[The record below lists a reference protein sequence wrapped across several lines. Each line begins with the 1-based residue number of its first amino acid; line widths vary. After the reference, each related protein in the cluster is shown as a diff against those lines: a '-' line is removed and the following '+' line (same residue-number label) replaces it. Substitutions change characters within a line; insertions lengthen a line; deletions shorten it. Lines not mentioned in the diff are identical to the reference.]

1 MDITERAVYR
11 GQLTKLTHSA
21 SEYLNS
27 SDSKSDKTEDIDLIE
42 DELVSFIERINSV
55 LGTLRKC
62 NDEIRP
68 SIKLENAQ
76 KEFETIYEYEDKAAN
91 ILSHLN
97 QRLKR
102 LRKCCDNL
110 DTSLSSSLSIER
122 KKEHTFSSA
131 KLPKLSLKVFSGH
144 FHEWLPFRERFRVA
158 VHDRTDLTGADKFNY
173 FSNHL
178 VGKAADTIAGFTP
191 TNANYDSA
199 VSLLL
204 EQYGNVDKLVDHT
217 MQQLMNLSRINSR
230 HDVTKLRKLYTDIRA
245 HTRSLTALNVLS
257 SQYSIMLRSLILHCL
272 PHDLVIDFHRLHPS
286 KQDKAARSIED
297 ENASLSVGTSEHSSC
312 GGDQLNDIL
321 SFIKEEISSLEMAEL
336 TNGRRTRTSKVA
348 NTCKTAAGLLTTTNI
363 AELCCFCKS
372 NSHLTENCKTTLSL
386 AEKKTIL
393 KSMGYCFKCTKK
405 GHNAK
410 RCFNKRVKCSL
421 CGSNHATSMHDPTYR
436 PKAKNTTTV
445 RITTVY
451 ASALLQTEE
460 VLLQTATIIASSNSS
475 SVPVRIILGG
485 GSQRTFVKE
494 NIVTKLQLDTHDTVK
509 LRILPFGDSNNSE
522 PKLFKRVQI
531 KLRSLHSDEAIEILA
546 IVVPEICSTAFQYVR
561 STELNILGLK
571 LADTSYLNETEF
583 KIGMLIGAD
592 IYWSIVKDDFKRITD
607 NLVAIDTIFG
617 WTLQGPISTQ
627 GTSVTS
633 TNLNVGVIEDNSLE
647 SLVDRIERLWIVDDI
662 TSNHHK
668 LQVDDIIEKHIRKN
682 GTRYEASLL
691 WRNDECTIDNN
702 RGGALKGLRRSL
714 VKLSED
720 PEKLR
725 QYDEIIREMIS
736 SGVAEICDEA
746 KKTNERTYFM
756 PHRPVY
762 REERETTKTRIV
774 FNASARS
781 GGNPSLNDLLWSGPN
796 LLSDILK
803 MILNFRLGK
812 HGITADIERAFLQ
825 IELAQKDRKESFY
838 VDDLIVSVD
847 DFEDAVKLF
856 NETREILSRASMNIR
871 KWKSNNEKLRQIFD
885 TNESNNISKHKVL
898 GLIWFMEIDT
908 LAVDLERLCQQI
920 SFDVVTKRTILQTL
934 ASVYDP
940 LGMLSPFVIKMKLI
954 FQEAWKQ
961 SLAWDEILP
970 ASMLH
975 EWKKSVSEI
984 HLLRALTISRYV
996 FDSPHQVE
1004 KQLHIFADA
1013 SPKAYGSV
1021 AYIRSRNLD
1030 ETIRISFLYA
1040 KSRLAPIRDKRI
1052 TLPKIELCADLEA
1065 ARMRCYLVEKLRV
1078 KFDSIYLWTDSK
1090 ITLYWIH
1097 SSKFQKD
1104 VFVYNRVQEI
1114 QQLTAN
1120 DNWNHCPGSINPAD
1134 LLTRGVSAQTLLSC
1148 ETWLNGPS
1156 WLYNDISEWPISD
1169 QDFETIP
1176 QSTTQSDCAVPDNPI
1191 QIERFS
1197 KYRRLLRVTAYVLRY
1212 VDLLRKR
1219 NDIGVSTVEDDDTI

>member
-1 MDITERAVYR
+1 MDIMERAVYR
-11 GQLTKLTHSA
+11 GQLTKLTNSA

-102 LRKCCDNL
+102 LRKCRDNL
-110 DTSLSSSLSIER
+110 DTSSSSSLSIER

-144 FHEWLPFRERFRVA
+144 FHEWLPFWERFRVT

-173 FSNHL
+173 LSNHL
-178 VGKAADTIAGFTP
+178 VGKVADTIAGFTP

-245 HTRSLTALNVLS
+245 HTRSLTALNVPS
-257 SQYSIMLRSLILHCL
+257 SQYSIMLRSLILFFVCL

-297 ENASLSVGTSEHSSC
+297 ENTSLSVGISEHSSC

-336 TNGRRTRTSKVA
+336 TNDRRTRTTKVA

-363 AELCCFCKS
+363 AEFCCFCKS

-410 RCFNKRVKCSL
+410 RYFNKRVKCSL
-421 CGSNHATSMHDPTYR
+421 CGSNHATSMHDPIYR
-436 PKAKNTTTV
+436 PKAKNRTTVAPSTTMVAPATNSCGSTTTL
-445 RITTVY
+445 Y

-475 SVPVRIILGG
+475 SVPVRIILDG
-485 GSQRTFVKE
+485 GSQ
-494 NIVTKLQLDTHDTVK
+494 H
-509 LRILPFGDSNNSE
+509 
-522 PKLFKRVQI
+522 
-531 KLRSLHSDEAIEILA
+531 EAIEILA

-561 STELNILGLK
+561 STELDILGLK

-583 KIGMLIGAD
+583 EIGMLIGAD
-592 IYWSIVKDDFKRITD
+592 IYWSIVKDDFNRITD

-633 TNLNVGVIEDNSLE
+633 RNLNVGVIEDNSLE
-647 SLVDRIERLWIVDDI
+647 SLVDRIERLWVVDDI

-720 PEKLR
+720 PDKLR

-736 SGVAEICDEA
+736 SGVAEICDETE
-746 KKTNERTYFM
+746 KTNERTYFM

-796 LLSDILK
+796 LLPDILK
-803 MILNFRLGK
+803 LILNFRLGK

-825 IELAQKDRKESFY
+825 IELAQKDRKVHRFY
-838 VDDLIVSVD
+838 WILSLDDL
-847 DFEDAVKLF
+847 
-856 NETREILSRASMNIR
+856 LSI
-871 KWKSNNEKLRQIFD
+871 I
-885 TNESNNISKHKVL
+885 
-898 GLIWFMEIDT
+898 
-908 LAVDLERLCQQI
+908 
-920 SFDVVTKRTILQTL
+920 ILQMNRVTFG
-934 ASVYDP
+934 VTC
-940 LGMLSPFVIKMKLI
+940 SPFLLI
-954 FQEAWKQ
+954 GALLKHLE
-961 SLAWDEILP
+961 DE
-970 ASMLH
+970 
-975 EWKKSVSEI
+975 
-984 HLLRALTISRYV
+984 
-996 FDSPHQVE
+996 
-1004 KQLHIFADA
+1004 
-1013 SPKAYGSV
+1013 
-1021 AYIRSRNLD
+1021 
-1030 ETIRISFLYA
+1030 
-1040 KSRLAPIRDKRI
+1040 
-1052 TLPKIELCADLEA
+1052 
-1065 ARMRCYLVEKLRV
+1065 
-1078 KFDSIYLWTDSK
+1078 
-1090 ITLYWIH
+1090 
-1097 SSKFQKD
+1097 
-1104 VFVYNRVQEI
+1104 
-1114 QQLTAN
+1114 
-1120 DNWNHCPGSINPAD
+1120 SINFPETCE
-1134 LLTRGVSAQTLLSC
+1134 LLL
-1148 ETWLNGPS
+1148 
-1156 WLYNDISEWPISD
+1156 
-1169 QDFETIP
+1169 
-1176 QSTTQSDCAVPDNPI
+1176 
-1191 QIERFS
+1191 
-1197 KYRRLLRVTAYVLRY
+1197 
-1212 VDLLRKR
+1212 
-1219 NDIGVSTVEDDDTI
+1219 

>member
-1 MDITERAVYR
+1 MGKIV
-11 GQLTKLTHSA
+11 
-21 SEYLNS
+21 
-27 SDSKSDKTEDIDLIE
+27 
-42 DELVSFIERINSV
+42 F
-55 LGTLRKC
+55 
-62 NDEIRP
+62 
-68 SIKLENAQ
+68 
-76 KEFETIYEYEDKAAN
+76 
-91 ILSHLN
+91 
-97 QRLKR
+97 
-102 LRKCCDNL
+102 DNP
-110 DTSLSSSLSIER
+110 R
-122 KKEHTFSSA
+122 Q
-131 KLPKLSLKVFSGH
+131 
-144 FHEWLPFRERFRVA
+144 ERFRVA

-173 FSNHL
+173 LSNHL

-191 TNANYDSA
+191 TNANYDST

-217 MQQLMNLSRINSR
+217 MQQLMNLFRINSR

-245 HTRSLTALNVLS
+245 HTRSLTALNVPS

-297 ENASLSVGTSEHSSC
+297 ENTSLSVGISEHSSC

-336 TNGRRTRTSKVA
+336 TNDRRTRTTKLA
-348 NTCKTAAGLLTTTNI
+348 NTCKMAAGLLTTTNI
-363 AELCCFCKS
+363 AEFCCFYKS
-372 NSHLTENCKTTLSL
+372 NSHLTGNCKTTLSL

-436 PKAKNTTTV
+436 PKAKNRTTVAPSTTTV
-445 RITTVY
+445 APATNSCGSTTTLY

-475 SVPVRIILGG
+475 SVPVRIILDG

-494 NIVTKLQLDTHDTVK
+494 NIVARLQPDTHDTVK

-522 PKLFKRVQI
+522 PKLFKRVRI

-561 STELNILGLK
+561 STELDILGLK

-583 KIGMLIGAD
+583 EIGMLIGAD

-633 TNLNVGVIEDNSLE
+633 TNLDVGVIEDNSLE
-647 SLVDRIERLWIVDDI
+647 SLVDRIERLWVVDDI

-746 KKTNERTYFM
+746 EKTNERTYFM
-756 PHRPVY
+756 PHRPVG
-762 REERETTKTRIV
+762 RGEERETTKTRIV

-796 LLSDILK
+796 LLPDILK
-803 MILNFRLGK
+803 LILNFRLGK

-825 IELAQKDRKESFY
+825 IELAQKDRKVHRFFWILSLDDLLSIIILQMNRVTFGVTCSPFLLIGALLKHLEDESINFPETCELLKESFY

-847 DFEDAVKLF
+847 DFEEAVKLF

-908 LAVDLERLCQQI
+908 LAVDLEKLCQQI

-1013 SPKAYGSV
+1013 SPRAYGSV

-1030 ETIRISFLYA
+1030 ENIRISFLYA
-1040 KSRLAPIRDKRI
+1040 KSRLRDKRI
-1052 TLPKIELCADLEA
+1052 TLPKMELCADLEA

-1090 ITLYWIH
+1090 ITLYWIR

-1169 QDFETIP
+1169 QDFETPMTAVDFCLLTIP

-1197 KYRRLLRVTAYVLRY
+1197 QYRRLLRVTAYVLRY

-1219 NDIGVSTVEDDDTI
+1219 VGFKEYLTADELRRAELFWIKRVQFEVFKEEVNALSNRQLVPKCSKILSLNP

>member
-1 MDITERAVYR
+1 MVITERAVYR
-11 GQLTKLTHSA
+11 GQLTKLTNSA

-27 SDSKSDKTEDIDLIE
+27 SDSKSDKTEHIDLIE
-42 DELVSFIERINSV
+42 DEL
-55 LGTLRKC
+55 
-62 NDEIRP
+62 
-68 SIKLENAQ
+68 
-76 KEFETIYEYEDKAAN
+76 
-91 ILSHLN
+91 
-97 QRLKR
+97 
-102 LRKCCDNL
+102 
-110 DTSLSSSLSIER
+110 
-122 KKEHTFSSA
+122 
-131 KLPKLSLKVFSGH
+131 
-144 FHEWLPFRERFRVA
+144 
-158 VHDRTDLTGADKFNY
+158 
-173 FSNHL
+173 
-178 VGKAADTIAGFTP
+178 AADTIAGFTP

-245 HTRSLTALNVLS
+245 HTRSLTALNVPS

-312 GGDQLNDIL
+312 GGNQLNDIL

-336 TNGRRTRTSKVA
+336 TNERRTRTTKVA

-363 AELCCFCKS
+363 AEFCCFCKS

-445 RITTVY
+445 APSTTTVAPATNSCGSTTTLY

-475 SVPVRIILGG
+475 SVPVRIILDG
-485 GSQRTFVKE
+485 GSQ
-494 NIVTKLQLDTHDTVK
+494 H
-509 LRILPFGDSNNSE
+509 
-522 PKLFKRVQI
+522 
-531 KLRSLHSDEAIEILA
+531 EAIEILA
-546 IVVPEICSTAFQYVR
+546 IVVAEICSTAFQYVR
-561 STELNILGLK
+561 STELDILGLK

-583 KIGMLIGAD
+583 EIGMLIGAD

-647 SLVDRIERLWIVDDI
+647 SLVDRIERLWVVDDI

-746 KKTNERTYFM
+746 EKTNERTYFM

-774 FNASARS
+774 FNA
-781 GGNPSLNDLLWSGPN
+781 
-796 LLSDILK
+796 
-803 MILNFRLGK
+803 
-812 HGITADIERAFLQ
+812 
-825 IELAQKDRKESFY
+825 
-838 VDDLIVSVD
+838 
-847 DFEDAVKLF
+847 
-856 NETREILSRASMNIR
+856 
-871 KWKSNNEKLRQIFD
+871 
-885 TNESNNISKHKVL
+885 
-898 GLIWFMEIDT
+898 
-908 LAVDLERLCQQI
+908 
-920 SFDVVTKRTILQTL
+920 
-934 ASVYDP
+934 
-940 LGMLSPFVIKMKLI
+940 
-954 FQEAWKQ
+954 
-961 SLAWDEILP
+961 
-970 ASMLH
+970 
-975 EWKKSVSEI
+975 
-984 HLLRALTISRYV
+984 
-996 FDSPHQVE
+996 
-1004 KQLHIFADA
+1004 
-1013 SPKAYGSV
+1013 
-1021 AYIRSRNLD
+1021 
-1030 ETIRISFLYA
+1030 
-1040 KSRLAPIRDKRI
+1040 
-1052 TLPKIELCADLEA
+1052 
-1065 ARMRCYLVEKLRV
+1065 
-1078 KFDSIYLWTDSK
+1078 
-1090 ITLYWIH
+1090 
-1097 SSKFQKD
+1097 
-1104 VFVYNRVQEI
+1104 
-1114 QQLTAN
+1114 
-1120 DNWNHCPGSINPAD
+1120 
-1134 LLTRGVSAQTLLSC
+1134 
-1148 ETWLNGPS
+1148 
-1156 WLYNDISEWPISD
+1156 
-1169 QDFETIP
+1169 
-1176 QSTTQSDCAVPDNPI
+1176 
-1191 QIERFS
+1191 
-1197 KYRRLLRVTAYVLRY
+1197 
-1212 VDLLRKR
+1212 
-1219 NDIGVSTVEDDDTI
+1219 

>member
-1 MDITERAVYR
+1 M
-11 GQLTKLTHSA
+11 
-21 SEYLNS
+21 
-27 SDSKSDKTEDIDLIE
+27 
-42 DELVSFIERINSV
+42 
-55 LGTLRKC
+55 
-62 NDEIRP
+62 
-68 SIKLENAQ
+68 
-76 KEFETIYEYEDKAAN
+76 
-91 ILSHLN
+91 
-97 QRLKR
+97 
-102 LRKCCDNL
+102 
-110 DTSLSSSLSIER
+110 
-122 KKEHTFSSA
+122 
-131 KLPKLSLKVFSGH
+131 
-144 FHEWLPFRERFRVA
+144 VA
-158 VHDRTDLTGADKFNY
+158 PA
-173 FSNHL
+173 
-178 VGKAADTIAGFTP
+178 
-191 TNANYDSA
+191 TN
-199 VSLLL
+199 
-204 EQYGNVDKLVDHT
+204 
-217 MQQLMNLSRINSR
+217 
-230 HDVTKLRKLYTDIRA
+230 
-245 HTRSLTALNVLS
+245 
-257 SQYSIMLRSLILHCL
+257 
-272 PHDLVIDFHRLHPS
+272 
-286 KQDKAARSIED
+286 
-297 ENASLSVGTSEHSSC
+297 SC
-312 GGDQLNDIL
+312 G
-321 SFIKEEISSLEMAEL
+321 S
-336 TNGRRTRTSKVA
+336 
-348 NTCKTAAGLLTTTNI
+348 TTT
-363 AELCCFCKS
+363 L
-372 NSHLTENCKTTLSL
+372 
-386 AEKKTIL
+386 
-393 KSMGYCFKCTKK
+393 
-405 GHNAK
+405 
-410 RCFNKRVKCSL
+410 
-421 CGSNHATSMHDPTYR
+421 
-436 PKAKNTTTV
+436 
-445 RITTVY
+445 Y

-475 SVPVRIILGG
+475 SVPVRIILDG
-485 GSQRTFVKE
+485 GSQLL
-494 NIVTKLQLDTHDTVK
+494 VTPAASRARRDEL
-509 LRILPFGDSNNSE
+509 
-522 PKLFKRVQI
+522 
-531 KLRSLHSDEAIEILA
+531 DEAIEILA

-561 STELNILGLK
+561 STELDILGLK

-583 KIGMLIGAD
+583 EIGMLIGAD
-592 IYWSIVKDDFKRITD
+592 IYWSIVKDDFNRITD

-633 TNLNVGVIEDNSLE
+633 RNLNVGVIEDNSLE
-647 SLVDRIERLWIVDDI
+647 SLVDRIERLWVVDDI

-720 PEKLR
+720 PDKLR

-736 SGVAEICDEA
+736 SGVAEICDETE
-746 KKTNERTYFM
+746 KTNERTYFM

-796 LLSDILK
+796 LLPDILK
-803 MILNFRLGK
+803 LILNFRLGK

-825 IELAQKDRKESFY
+825 IELAQKDRKVHQSFY

-856 NETREILSRASMNIR
+856 NETREIFSRASMNIR

-908 LAVDLERLCQQI
+908 LAVDLEKLCQQI

-961 SLAWDEILP
+961 SLTWDEILP

-1030 ETIRISFLYA
+1030 ENICISFLYA

-1052 TLPKIELCADLEA
+1052 TLPKMELCADLEA

-1090 ITLYWIH
+1090 ITLYWIR

-1134 LLTRGVSAQTLLSC
+1134 LLTRGVSAQTLLS
-1148 ETWLNGPS
+1148 
-1156 WLYNDISEWPISD
+1156 SD
-1169 QDFETIP
+1169 QDFETPMTAVDFCLLTIP

-1197 KYRRLLRVTAYVLRY
+1197 QYRRLLRVTAYVLRY

-1219 NDIGVSTVEDDDTI
+1219 FSKKK